1 MLDIIFGL
9 LIQQR
14 CKRLLSRCRL
24 RREKRTLLLQS
35 TSLGQTKSGLSYF
48 SGSIDGPMTQRIYAF
63 I

>member
-24 RREKRTLLLQS
+24 RGEKRTLFVKS
-35 TSLGQTKSGLSYF
+35 TSLGQPKSDLSCF
-48 SGSIDGPMTQRIYAF
+48 SGSINGPVTQKIYAF